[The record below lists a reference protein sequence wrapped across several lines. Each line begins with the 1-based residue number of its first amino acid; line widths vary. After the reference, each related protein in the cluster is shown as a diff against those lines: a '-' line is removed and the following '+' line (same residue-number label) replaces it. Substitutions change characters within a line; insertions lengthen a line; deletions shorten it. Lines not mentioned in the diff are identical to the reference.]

1 MSGRFEFR
9 RLAGLN
15 GGGPEHPLAEVDGA
29 AVPEGRL
36 EVWLGPKIVGGRY
49 FRLDL
54 AGEAGSSR
62 LLHGLHN
69 AGVWPGQNW
78 AEVYDLSLPRPL
90 DGREGWE
97 RELVP
102 YLRPLA
108 AAIPPGGHLMVEY
121 ESPLWRTT
129 QLGLLSGIP
138 PLATPL
144 GGLLHDLDCASSFK
158 DWYFPE
164 GGQEG
169 GRKLQGNKALSKE
182 HERGTAR
189 TRAAELR
196 VFLAGPIRGD
206 VDIDRRA
213 RADAERILA
222 EL

>member
-9 RLAGLN
+9 RLADLN
-15 GGGPEHPLAEVDGA
+15 GVGPEHPLSEVDGA
-29 AVPEGRL
+29 VVPEGRL
-36 EVWLGPKIVGGRY
+36 EVWLGRKIVGGRY

-69 AGVWPGQNW
+69 AGIWPGQNW

-90 DGREGWE
+90 AGREAWE
-97 RELVP
+97 RELAP

-144 GGLLHDLDCASSFK
+144 GGLLQMIGVVPRLSLTPGEVRHAGPK
-158 DWYFPE
+158 DVGADNEEVY
-164 GGQEG
+164 G
-169 GRKLQGNKALSKE
+169 GRLGLSRDDLAAL
-182 HERGTAR
+182 
-189 TRAAELR
+189 
-196 VFLAGPIRGD
+196 
-206 VDIDRRA
+206 RA
-213 RADAERILA
+213 RGIV
-222 EL
+222 